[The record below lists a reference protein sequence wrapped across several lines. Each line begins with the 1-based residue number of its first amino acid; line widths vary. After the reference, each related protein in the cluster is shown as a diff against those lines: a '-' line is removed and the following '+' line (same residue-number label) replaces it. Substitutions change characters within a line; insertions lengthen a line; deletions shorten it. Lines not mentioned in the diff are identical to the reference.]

1 MKEIKIKNFR
11 LLSGENGEYSVYY
24 TRQGIERFVG
34 YYNGIISGSEI
45 EMERKLTGSYVCDYA
60 QVIDRWETAG
70 KDIEHAREYQEWGTK
85 IFLLRRAKG
94 ISKYRLARE
103 IGTSEIYLTKIERG
117 EINPSIDRVAE
128 IISHLGCRL
137 EIVE

>member
-1 MKEIKIKNFR
+1 MEEIKIKNFCLR
-11 LLSGENGEYSVYY
+11 RDNDNEQYSVYY

-34 YYNGIISGSEI
+34 YYNGLICDET

-94 ISKYRLARE
+94 VSKYRLARE

>member
-1 MKEIKIKNFR
+1 MMWGERIKE
-11 LLSGENGEYSVYY
+11 
-24 TRQGIERFVG
+24 
-34 YYNGIISGSEI
+34 
-45 EMERKLTGSYVCDYA
+45 
-60 QVIDRWETAG
+60 
-70 KDIEHAREYQEWGTK
+70 
-85 IFLLRRAKG
+85 LRTQKG
-94 ISKYRLARE
+94 VSKYRLARE